1 MRTRVVIA
9 DKENCRELLKDPSR
23 FCDEKKLSGIMEL
36 TEPKLRDERLL
47 AQLALAYAVNGGA
60 APVEYGYDSR
70 GKPVT
75 SFGFIS
81 VSHSGRFAAAAFSPV
96 PVGVDVEAVRPVSA
110 AAALRFLCPK
120 EAGAYYKDGSGKYAL
135 CRFVMKEA
143 YLKMTGEGIF
153 ARPDTV
159 YGTEGRVFRN
169 GVLAGFA
176 LPLSGDG
183 YEACLVTKTECETE
197 ILFLTR

>member
-1 MRTRVVIA
+1 MIA
-9 DKENCRELLKDPSR
+9 DTEACRELLRDPGR
-23 FCDEKKLSGIMEL
+23 FCGGKKLGAIMAL
-36 TEPKLRDERLL
+36 TDPKLRDERLL
-47 AQLALAYAVNGGA
+47 ARLALAYAVHRQA

-70 GKPVT
+70 GKPVME
-75 SFGFIS
+75 GGYIS

-120 EAGAYYKDGSGKYAL
+120 EAEAYYKDGSGQYAL

-143 YLKMTGEGIF
+143 FLKLTGEGIF

-159 YGTEGRVFRN
+159 YETAGRVFRK

-197 ILFLTR
+197 VLFLTR

>member
-1 MRTRVVIA
+1 MIA

-23 FCDEKKLSGIMEL
+23 FCDEKKLNGIMEL
-36 TEPKLRDERLL
+36 TDPKLRDERLL
-47 AQLALAYAVNGGA
+47 AQLALAYAVHGEA

-70 GKPVT
+70 GKPVME
-75 SFGFIS
+75 GGYIS

-120 EAGAYYKDGSGKYAL
+120 EAETYSADRSGQYAL

-159 YGTEGRVFRN
+159 YETAGRVFRR

-176 LPLSGDG
+176 HRLCISGCVG
-183 YEACLVTKTECETE
+183 CLVTREECEPE
-197 ILFLTR
+197 VIALSR